1 MNEKKRMDLTTKYC
15 DLWGATLLNLITQAG
30 AQNVIDNSILDKTQ
44 KIMDGAIKNTND
56 IVFHHKKLMQL
67 RSA

>member
-1 MNEKKRMDLTTKYC
+1 MNEKKRIELTTKYC

-30 AQNVIDNSILDKTQ
+30 LYSVIDKRIIEKTQ
-44 KIMDGAIKNTND
+44 EIMDGAIHNTKD
-56 IVFHHKKLMQL
+56 IDFHHKKLMEL